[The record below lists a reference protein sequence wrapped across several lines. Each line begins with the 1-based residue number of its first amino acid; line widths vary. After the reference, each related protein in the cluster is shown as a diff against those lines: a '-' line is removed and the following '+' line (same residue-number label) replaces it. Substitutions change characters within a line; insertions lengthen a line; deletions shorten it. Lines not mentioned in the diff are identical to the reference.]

1 MKIMKKGQIILICG
15 GSGSGKST
23 LAKKFKDATIISTD
37 NFYIGKS
44 KMVPME
50 NGEYDFDDPSAVD
63 LDECAQIALDLADG
77 KEVLVPEYD
86 MVISERVGWIK
97 IVPAKSGLVIVEGV
111 FALCEPLRQIGD
123 LKIFIDTPTDERL
136 ARRIN
141 RDSERGRS
149 VAEII
154 KHSIQVEESH
164 KKHIEPMKQYAD
176 LILGREGW

>member
-1 MKIMKKGQIILICG
+1 MKKRQIILICG

-23 LAKKFKDATIISTD
+23 LAKKFKDAAIISTD

-44 KMVPME
+44 KMMPMG

-63 LDECAQIALDLADG
+63 LDECAQIALELADG

-86 MVISERVGWIK
+86 MVTSERIGQIK
-97 IVPAKSGLVIVEGV
+97 ITPAKSGLVIIEGV
-111 FALCEPLRQIGD
+111 FALHERLRQIGD

-136 ARRIN
+136 ARRIK

-149 VAEII
+149 EAEII

-164 KKHIEPMKQYAD
+164 KNHIEPMKQYAD